1 MDRLAEYMAN
11 APADVRA
18 AYDAQIEQVQQ
29 VQLEAQNA
37 LRTAEAAIL
46 AACELLMASGRYVE
60 ARSMQPWLDKLEA
73 LKTPCNAQAA
83 IASGNN
89 EQGHADECH
98 EDSGPSTAWTAAA
111 ASYRHQLTRL
121 WLNIA
126 LQSL

>member
-37 LRTAEAAIL
+37 LRTAEAAVL

-60 ARSMQPWLDKLEA
+60 ARSLQPWLEKLEA
-73 LKTPCNAQAA
+73 LKTPCNTQAN
-83 IASGNN
+83 GNN
-89 EQGHADECH
+89 EQGRWCT
-98 EDSGPSTAWTAAA
+98 GLT

-126 LQSL
+126 LQS